1 MGNKHAAEKLF
12 WELVEDYDSW
22 TRQQL
27 ASLQHQSTTA
37 ASKALAIAQTTA
49 FLAEAASQAGKDN
62 WETAAAACTDLAVT
76 ALNLLAPADFAAAK
90 DVIWDMAMAAKIAAG
105 KHAETFPEVQRALLR
120 ELASCVGNKVFAF
133 VNPSVTGHPVPAWAA
148 GDDSG
153 Q

>member
-12 WELVEDYDSW
+12 WELVEDYDAW

-27 ASLQHQSTTA
+27 AVLPNPSTTA
-37 ASKALAIAQTTA
+37 TSKALAIAQTTA

-62 WETAAAACTDLAVT
+62 WEAAASACTDLAAT

-90 DVIWDMAMAAKIAAG
+90 DVIWDMAMASRIAAG
-105 KHAETFPEVQRALLR
+105 KHVETFPEVQRALLR
-120 ELASCVGNKVFAF
+120 ELATCVGNKVFAF
-133 VNPSVTGHPVPAWAA
+133 VNPSVTGHPVPAWAVA
-148 GDDSG
+148 DDSG

>member
-12 WELVEDYDSW
+12 WELVEDYDAW

-27 ASLQHQSTTA
+27 GSIQSTTV

-49 FLAEAASQAGKDN
+49 YLAEAASQAGKDN
-62 WETAAAACTDLAVT
+62 WDAAARACTDLAAT

-90 DVIWDMAMAAKIAAG
+90 DVIWDMAMAARIAAG
-105 KHAETFPEVQRALLR
+105 KHVETFPEVQRALLS
-120 ELASCVGNKVFAF
+120 ELATCVGNKVFAF
-133 VNPSVTGHPVPAWAA
+133 VNPSVMGHPVPAWAVA
-148 GDDSG
+148 DDSG

>member
-12 WELVEDYDSW
+12 WELVEDYDAW

-27 ASLQHQSTTA
+27 ALLQHQSTTA
-37 ASKALAIAQTTA
+37 TKALAIAQTTA

-62 WETAAAACTDLAVT
+62 WEGAASACTDLAAT

-105 KHAETFPEVQRALLR
+105 KHAETFPEVQRAL
-120 ELASCVGNKVFAF
+120 
-133 VNPSVTGHPVPAWAA
+133 
-148 GDDSG
+148 
-153 Q
+153 